1 MGKSKDLP
9 VGVYKNS
16 QRKDSFIASYSNKK
30 AGIKEMKKSFKTLDE
45 AIKQREAWEEE
56 FGKPLSLIHI

>member
-1 MGKSKDLP
+1 MGKNKDLP

-30 AGIKEMKKSFKTLDE
+30 AGVKEMKKSFKTLDE
-45 AIKQREAWEEE
+45 AIKQREAWED
-56 FGKPLSLIHI
+56 